1 MAELTNISFYGKTGC
16 IRIFKQS
23 IRAIGMPSFIQ
34 FRISSD
40 ASSLVLEPFDR
51 ISLTSFRVPQPINNE
66 ESRMEVYSKGFIY
79 GLAKRMDWNKD
90 CSYRVPGKVLRK
102 QGIVLYDL
110 SKAEIIPSDDRVQ
123 PIIR

>member
-23 IRAIGMPSFIQ
+23 IRAIGMPNFIQ

-40 ASSLVLEPFDR
+40 ATSLVLEPFDR
-51 ISLTSFRVPQPINNE
+51 ITLTSFRVPQQIDKE
-66 ESRMEVYSKGFIY
+66 ESRMEVYSKGFIN
-79 GLAKRMDWNKD
+79 GLARRMNWNSD
-90 CSYRVPGKVLRK
+90 GSYRVLGKVLRK

-110 SKAEIIPSDDRVQ
+110 SKAEIIPSD
-123 PIIR
+123 IRQD